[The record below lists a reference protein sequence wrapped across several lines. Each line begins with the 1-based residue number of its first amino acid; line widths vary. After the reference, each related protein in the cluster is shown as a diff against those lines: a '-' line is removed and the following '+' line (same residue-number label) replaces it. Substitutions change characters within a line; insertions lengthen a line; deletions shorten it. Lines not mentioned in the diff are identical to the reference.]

1 MVRLCNRRVYFRVR
15 NFQLKLFQFVIGFLC
30 VFVLFQLKGLQNSIY
45 YEEDK
50 SFWNNTEKILSD
62 IKEKGSSNIKPLNSF
77 LLETVFRE
85 DPSEL
90 FRAFESIQLLFVVK
104 SHILN
109 FGKREAIRQTW
120 GHAKT
125 LRIKTIFVLGHLHN
139 MDHFADLE
147 SKWHKDIV
155 QLNIEDKYENLVY
168 KTIYALLS
176 LSKLNI
182 RTEYVHCVDDDRLV
196 NAINVYDMAR
206 QDIAQSD
213 TVMLGFMVNLSRP
226 DRSMTSKNY
235 VSFEDYPFLYF
246 PSYIIGGTILTN
258 MKTIHI
264 LSIGIGHVRLIYI
277 EDVYI
282 GMVATAFKIEMRH
295 HSGFLP
301 FKKPVLMFSSFLS
314 SPGYD
319 HAYAL
324 LRDWKVI
331 DQNEKS
337 NTKR

>member
-1 MVRLCNRRVYFRVR
+1 M
-15 NFQLKLFQFVIGFLC
+15 
-30 VFVLFQLKGLQNSIY
+30 
-45 YEEDK
+45 
-50 SFWNNTEKILSD
+50 
-62 IKEKGSSNIKPLNSF
+62 PLNSL
-77 LLETVFRE
+77 LLETAFRE
-85 DPSEL
+85 DPVEL
-90 FRAFESIQLLFVVK
+90 FEAFESIQLLFVVK
-104 SHILN
+104 SHMLN
-109 FGKREAIRQTW
+109 YGKREAIRQTW
-120 GHAKT
+120 GLVKK

-147 SKWHKDIV
+147 SKWHKDII

-168 KTIYALLS
+168 KTIYTLLY

-182 RTEYVHCVDDDRLV
+182 KTEYVHCVDDDRLV
-196 NAINVYDMAR
+196 NAINVYDVAR
-206 QDIAQSD
+206 QNIEQSD
-213 TVMLGFMVNLSRP
+213 TVMLGFM
-226 DRSMTSKNY
+226 
-235 VSFEDYPFLYF
+235 DYPFLYF

-258 MKTIHI
+258 MKTIHM
-264 LSIGIGHVRLIYI
+264 LSIGIGHVRLIHI

-324 LRDWKVI
+324 LRDWRLI
-331 DQNEKS
+331 DQNEKI

>member
-1 MVRLCNRRVYFRVR
+1 MAILCNRRRYFRVR
-15 NFQLKLFQFVIGFLC
+15 NFQFKLFTFSISFLF

-45 YEEDK
+45 YGGRK
-50 SFWNNTEKILSD
+50 SFWNNTDQILSD
-62 IKEKGSSNIKPLNSF
+62 LKEKGSSNIMPLNS
-77 LLETVFRE
+77 LLLDTAFRE
-85 DPSEL
+85 DPVKL
-90 FRAFESIQLLFVVK
+90 FEAFDSVELLFVVK

-120 GHAKT
+120 GHVKQ
-125 LRIKTIFVLGHLHN
+125 LRIKIIFVLGHLHN

-147 SKWHKDIV
+147 SKLHKDII

-182 RTEYVHCVDDDRLV
+182 ETEYVHCVDDDRLV
-196 NAINVYDMAR
+196 NAINVYDIAR
-206 QDIAQSD
+206 QNIAQSD

-226 DRSMTSKNY
+226 ARTMTSKNY
-235 VSFEDYPFLYF
+235 ISFEDYPFLYF

-258 MKTIHI
+258 MKTIHM
-264 LSIGIGHVRLIYI
+264 LSIGIQHVRLIHI

-282 GMVATAFKIEMRH
+282 GIVATAFKIEMRH
-295 HSGFLP
+295 HSGFHP
-301 FKKPVLMFSSFLS
+301 FKKTVLSFSSYLS

-319 HAYAL
+319 HADAL
-324 LRDWKVI
+324 LRDWTLI
-331 DQNEKS
+331 EQNEKI
-337 NTKR
+337 NT